1 MADSVDESISAL
13 EEELDGASRT
23 LSVLGA
29 LNARQAERVAER
41 MDRLASQL
49 LEVSPPLLIDE
60 VHARLGTT
68 PASNE
73 DFASLL
79 DEMGPPDGEG

>member
-1 MADSVDESISAL
+1 MAHSVDESIAAL
-13 EEELDGASRT
+13 EEQLDGASRT

-49 LEVSPPLLIDE
+49 LEVSPPLPIDDI
-60 VHARLGTT
+60 HARLGTT

-73 DFASLL
+73 DFASVL

>member
-1 MADSVDESISAL
+1 MADFVEESIAAL
-13 EEELDGASRT
+13 EEQLDGASRT

-49 LEVSPPLLIDE
+49 LEVSPPLSTDE
-60 VHARLGTT
+60 VHARLGAT
-68 PASNE
+68 PASRE

-79 DEMGPPDGEG
+79 DEMGSPDGEG